1 MKKQVLIVSL
11 INGLLGISQSN
22 CLHENKRGTY
32 TKHKHRTQKKKKI
45 NTHHHHQEAPTENH
59 QCKFIL
65 KNYHTV
71 NLFKHNS
78 KFILFQRMNN

>member
-32 TKHKHRTQKKKKI
+32 TKHKHRTQKKEDKHTSSSSRSPNWESSVQIYIKKLS
-45 NTHHHHQEAPTENH
+45 HCES
-59 QCKFIL
+59 F
-65 KNYHTV
+65 
-71 NLFKHNS
+71 
-78 KFILFQRMNN
+78 